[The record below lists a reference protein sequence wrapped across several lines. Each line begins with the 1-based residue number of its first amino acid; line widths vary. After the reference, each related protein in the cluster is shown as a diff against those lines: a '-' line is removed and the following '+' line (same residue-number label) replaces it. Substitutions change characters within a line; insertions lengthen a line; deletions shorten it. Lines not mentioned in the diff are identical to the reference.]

1 MKLGSI
7 TQEQRNDL
15 QAGKYITA
23 SYLHNAHKAM
33 TTLDGLCGLLILN
46 NWFTMYADDGFGNYL
61 IVDPQLSVCNF
72 K

>member
-7 TQEQRNDL
+7 SQEQRNDL
-15 QAGKYITA
+15 NSGKAITA
-23 SYLHNAHKAM
+23 SYLHNAHKTMA
-33 TTLDGLCGLLILN
+33 TLEGIGGLLILN

-61 IVDPQLSVCNF
+61 IVDPAQSIYSF

>member
-7 TQEQRNDL
+7 TTEQRNDL
-15 QAGKYITA
+15 QAGKAIMA
-23 SYLHNAHKAM
+23 CYLHNAHKTM

-61 IVDPQLSVCNF
+61 IVDPTQSVYSF